1 MRRNE
6 RYRTLLT
13 QVRGEMERYESYAE
27 RTIIQMQTEAG
38 QLGLDGASTA
48 LRVAMRGNFQ
58 MLPSQ
63 PFEFMTGVCADGKPL
78 FALLQERALFPDAV
92 DGMTQALLDGLA
104 FGESPRKVA
113 RRMAGGL
120 SAGLSKALVIART
133 EQIRAYREATRARY
147 AQAGI
152 KQYRRHCALQD
163 RTCLACLDLDGTV
176 QDTEEIV
183 ASHPNCRCYT
193 TPEIDGLDL
202 RGGDAQ
208 AWFER
213 QSEAKQKEIMGATRW
228 KMWKEG
234 QVGWGDFAKVK
245 DDPVWGPTIGLKPVR
260 DLRENLAIGKDVRLA
275 REGKL
280 FSFLT
285 KNDDVV
291 YSGEIDLSA
300 RYGISDLRSSH
311 VVLAGKQKRYIKRE
325 HVGDYKWIE
334 NNQEIL
340 IKAISRPEFYEN
352 EPTIAKFGGLNIA
365 QVVSTGDSDLPFLV
379 VVLNFSQSNAKVW
392 SVFRAPNRYLFAGEN
407 LKDRWIKNTGEQ

>member
-1 MRRNE
+1 MTTFPQTIDPTAGPAIYRAMRDFQRSLLARETEALVILTQRWKRAEDALMGQILATAQEMIDAQERGETITAFALMRRNE

-13 QVRGEMERYESYAE
+13 QVRGEIERYESYAE

-38 QLGLDGASTA
+38 QLGLDSASTA

-78 FALLQERALFPDAV
+78 FSLLQERALFPDAV

-120 SAGLSKALVIART
+120 SAGLNKALTIART

-152 KQYRRHCALQD
+152 KKYRRHVALQD
-163 RTCLACLDLDGTV
+163 RTCLACLSLDGTV

-202 RGGDAQ
+202 RGGDGQ

-213 QSEAKQKEIMGATRW
+213 QDEATQKKIMGATRW

-234 QVGWGDFAKVK
+234 QVGWGDFAKIK

-260 DLRENLAIGKDVRLA
+260 DLKPKE
-275 REGKL
+275 
-280 FSFLT
+280 
-285 KNDDVV
+285 
-291 YSGEIDLSA
+291 
-300 RYGISDLRSSH
+300 
-311 VVLAGKQKRYIKRE
+311 
-325 HVGDYKWIE
+325 
-334 NNQEIL
+334 
-340 IKAISRPEFYEN
+340 
-352 EPTIAKFGGLNIA
+352 
-365 QVVSTGDSDLPFLV
+365 
-379 VVLNFSQSNAKVW
+379 
-392 SVFRAPNRYLFAGEN
+392 
-407 LKDRWIKNTGEQ
+407 